1 MTDQGKPEGQGSE
14 YDRMSLDSLKRELEV
29 QKSKTDLAREEA
41 RERIREGAERRGVPW
56 GMVLGILF
64 VGGGLLVGAG
74 YFFRGQLVESGVPLP
89 DFILPPIPDAG
100 PFVLPELPP
109 PPVRRDAGADA
120 PERPR
125 PHGPRRHQD
134 TERGGRELDFG
145 DTDDPI
151 EGLGDSP

>member
-14 YDRMSLDSLKRELEV
+14 YDRMSLNSLKRELEV

-56 GMVLGILF
+56 GDGAGDPLRRWRAPRRR
-64 VGGGLLVGAG
+64 GLLLPRAARGERRSAARVHPPTHPGRRALRAPGA
-74 YFFRGQLVESGVPLP
+74 
-89 DFILPPIPDAG
+89 
-100 PFVLPELPP
+100 PP
-109 PPVRRDAGADA
+109 PPVRRDAGAAA

-125 PHGPRRHQD
+125 PHGPRRHQE